1 MDRKAAAEKERRF
14 DELKAAEKPL
24 HELVATEIL
33 KINHVIARSR
43 EVTINSLDKTGIKNV
58 PHSYDAGYTATTVLR
73 ATYFFIANSPAITLE
88 FKGHTAVRGGDIVAA
103 KILKFEKVEARML
116 PGVYRTFYVDRDLGE
131 RERAIELAILVN
143 PRNKNQNYTNYTR
156 VDRSV
161 DYDQFQPKS

>member
-1 MDRKAAAEKERRF
+1 
-14 DELKAAEKPL
+14 
-24 HELVATEIL
+24 
-33 KINHVIARSR
+33 
-43 EVTINSLDKTGIKNV
+43 
-58 PHSYDAGYTATTVLR
+58 
-73 ATYFFIANSPAITLE
+73 
-88 FKGHTAVRGGDIVAA
+88 
-103 KILKFEKVEARML
+103 ML